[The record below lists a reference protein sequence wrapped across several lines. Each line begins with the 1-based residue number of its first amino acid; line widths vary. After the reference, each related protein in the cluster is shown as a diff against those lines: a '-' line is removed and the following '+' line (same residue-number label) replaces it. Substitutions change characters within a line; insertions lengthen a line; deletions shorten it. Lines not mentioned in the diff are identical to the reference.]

1 MLVHRIQDIVMV
13 QAFTEAQK
21 SNLLAAFYPGYIIA
35 MLPAGWAVQKFG
47 AKLLLGLD
55 NYLQGA
61 ALLLLPMA
69 AKMGVMPVRPLS
81 AAPSRR
87 RRRRSALPLTVTGG
101 RSCASAWARW
111 AWPRPRSSRA
121 SP

>member
-69 AKMGVMPVRPLS
+69 AKMGVMPVRPEPP
-81 AAPSRR
+81 APSRH